1 MNISRYRF
9 NKKGAFSLKDF
20 DPSQTG
26 GFRDKEEA
34 RRQLQD
40 NVRRMAEL
48 QDRFYAQ
55 DREGLLLIFQAMD
68 SAGKDG
74 AIKHV
79 MSGLNPQGVQV
90 TSFKQPSAEELDHDY
105 LWRIVSH
112 LPERG
117 NIGIFNRS
125 HYEEVL
131 VGRVHNLPLSQKLPA
146 RCMEGDLWAR
156 RYRQI
161 RDFERYLDENGY
173 TVLKF
178 FLNISN
184 EEQKKRFLER
194 IDTPEKNWKFS
205 SSDIAE
211 RARWNEYMDA
221 YEIAINETATRHAPW
236 YVIPSDKK
244 WFARLL
250 ISEIVIQR
258 LEKLDPQYPEVS
270 KEQKA
275 ALSRCRR
282 QLTEEEKD

>member
-55 DREGLLLIFQAMD
+55 DREGLLE
-68 SAGKDG
+68 AGDLHALRVEAAHDMLDG
-74 AIKHV
+74 PVLAGGVH
-79 MSGLNPQGVQV
+79 GLKNQQ
-90 TSFKQPSAEELDHDY
+90 QPSAEELDHDY

-178 FLNISN
+178 FLHISK